1 MILVRSVL
9 QAKLGKGG
17 ELAALM
23 AEGMRRMVEESGTG
37 NRWRVLTDLS
47 GPFDT
52 VVLEVEEESLA
63 AWERR
68 RAELFRL
75 PSFQASFARAMELG
89 QAGGRNELYTIEA
102 QG

>member
-1 MILVRSVL
+1 MILVRNIF
-9 QAKLGKGG
+9 QAQLGKGG

-23 AEGMRRMVEESGTG
+23 VQTTQQMAQELGGG

-52 VVLEVEEESLA
+52 VVIEVEEESLA
-63 AWERR
+63 AAEQR
-68 RAELFRL
+68 RAQLFR
-75 PSFQASFARAMELG
+75 SAAS
-89 QAGGRNELYTIEA
+89 QAGMRQTQGMIHSGRNELFTIEA